1 MALSMLLAAALSAQ
15 AEPPAQSGPRPSF
28 IICPGNPRCPRTPRG
43 QDPGQA
49 APPDQP
55 ARAFAIA
62 RPDPGPA
69 TGRLVYF
76 AVGSAALD
84 DQARAVLEAVADWLA
99 ANPQLAVNIEGHA
112 DARGSREANL
122 ALASRRAEAVRDF
135 LVARGI
141 AAGRLTAISY
151 GEERPALYDEGESV
165 WMMNRRVEIRVR

>member
-1 MALSMLLAAALSAQ
+1 MALSMLLAAALGAQ

-28 IICPGNPRCPRTPRG
+28 IICPGNPRCPRSLRQQDRG
-43 QDPGQA
+43 Q

-55 ARAFAIA
+55 AFAIA
-62 RPDPGPA
+62 RPNSNVEI
-69 TGRLVYF
+69 GRLVYF

-84 DQARAVLEAVADWLA
+84 HEARAVIERVADWLA
-99 ANPQLAVNIEGHA
+99 ANPRLRVNIEGHA

-141 AAGRLTAISY
+141 AAARLSVISY
-151 GEERPALYDEGESV
+151 GEERPALYDHGETV

>member
-1 MALSMLLAAALSAQ
+1 MALSMLLAALLAQ

-28 IICPGNPRCPRTPRG
+28 IICPGNPRCPRTPRE
-43 QDPGQA
+43 QNPGEA

-55 ARAFAIA
+55 ARAYAIA
-62 RPDPGPA
+62 RPPA
-69 TGRLVYF
+69 APETGRIVYF
-76 AVGSAALD
+76 AVSSAALD
-84 DQARAVLEAVADWLA
+84 HQARAVLDAVADWLA
-99 ANPQLAVNIEGHA
+99 ANPRLSVNIEGHA

-141 AAGRLTAISY
+141 AAARLSVISY
-151 GEERPALYDEGESV
+151 GEERPALYDHGETV